1 MATNSEWLKNKDKK
15 RFYPVSHAKSTVRNS
30 STVDKDLSTLEEK
43 VGAISETLE
52 NGSIKGS
59 GMQEMTYEEWNK
71 LSEEQKKAISDVIVT
86 DYPASNDNNWYTL
99 LRDVNFLLESLSSYN
114 GFIEVENNTGF
125 HNSIYRGKN
134 LGSTLTSEHK
144 LAIKNGTFKD
154 LYIGDYWESDKANKI
169 KFRIAGFNYW
179 NCDGTANNRLKN
191 HVVIVADYNEQDK
204 LPICEQLND
213 FVNGYANSSLKRKL
227 YSESLVSKE
236 HAISVFGNPFIL
248 AHNEYLPSKL
258 KEGGLYESCSWI
270 TQTFSI
276 PTAEMVFGYY
286 STLNGGLPNSSNRI
300 LPLFIMNPELISG
313 KSSYWLRNTRGT
325 NCYSIVN
332 NSGLVF
338 SANAN
343 EANYVRLVFGVTGN

>member
-99 LRDVNFLLESLSSYN
+99 LRDVNFLLESLSSSN
-114 GFIEVENNTGF
+114 GFMEVENNAGF
-125 HNSIYRGKN
+125 HNSVYRGKN
-134 LGSTLTSEHK
+134 LGSTLTSEQK

-154 LYIGDYWESDKANKI
+154 MFIGDYWESDKANKI

-179 NCDGTANNRLKN
+179 KCNQSPNDRPKN

-204 LPICEQLND
+204 FPMCERLSD
-213 FVNGYANSSLKRKL
+213 FTKGYANSSLKNKL
-227 YSESLVSKE
+227 NSGRLVSKE
-236 HAISVFGNPFIL
+236 HAISVFGSPFIL
-248 AHNEYLPSKL
+248 VHSEYLPIRI
-258 KEGGLYESCSWI
+258 KEDGSYEYCSNVYGSFGL
-270 TQTFSI
+270 

-286 STLNGGLPNSSNRI
+286 DKLATDFQENGSRV
-300 LPLFIMNPELISG
+300 LPLFVMNPELISG
-313 KSSYWLRNTRGT
+313 KNQYWLRNTRGNGIYAVENT
-325 NCYSIVN
+325 NGSIAA
-332 NSGLVF
+332 S
-338 SANAN
+338 NADTP
-343 EANYVRLVFGVTGN
+343 NYVRLVFGVTGN

>member
-86 DYPASNDNNWYTL
+86 DYPSPTDGSWYQFVL
-99 LRDVNFLLESLSSYN
+99 ELKESIDKLKNVSEFLS
-114 GFIEVENNTGF
+114 VEDGAGF

-134 LGSTLTSEHK
+134 LGSTLTSEQK

-179 NCDGTANNRLKN
+179 KCEGSTIDRAKN
-191 HVVIVADYNEQDK
+191 HVIIVADYNEQDL
-204 LPICEQLND
+204 LPMCEQLSE
-213 FVNGYANSSLKRKL
+213 FENGYANSSLKRKL
-227 YSESLVSKE
+227 DSENLVSKE
-236 HAISVFGNPFIL
+236 HAISVFGNTFIL
-248 AHNEYLPSKL
+248 IRLDYLPNKL
-258 KEGGLYESCSWI
+258 KSDGLTDTNIW
-270 TQTFSI
+270 TNVTFGI
-276 PTAEMVFGYY
+276 PTVEMLFGHYDNFREY
-286 STLNGGLPNSSNRI
+286 NHGSSSRI
-300 LPLFIMNPELISG
+300 LPLFMMNPELIIG
-313 KSSYWLRNTRGT
+313 KNPYWLRNTRGA
-325 NCYSIVN
+325 NKYASVCNNGLVLSISAN
-332 NSGLVF
+332 NS
-338 SANAN
+338 
-343 EANYVRLVFGVTGN
+343 NYVRLVFGVTGG

>member
-59 GMQEMTYEEWNK
+59 GMQEMTYKEWNK
-71 LSEEQKKAISDVIVT
+71 LSKEQKKAISDVIVT
-86 DYPASNDNNWYTL
+86 DYPSNNDNNWYTL
-99 LRDVNFLLESLSSYN
+99 LRDVNFILESLMSSN
-114 GFIEVENNTGF
+114 GFIEVENGAGF

-134 LGSTLTSEHK
+134 LGSTLTSEQK

-179 NCDGTANNRLKN
+179 KCEGSPINRAKN
-191 HVVIVADYNEQDK
+191 HVVIVADYNEQDLLK
-204 LPICEQLND
+204 MCEELSE
-213 FVNGYANSSLKRKL
+213 FENGYANSSLKIKL
-227 YSESLVSKE
+227 DSENLVSKE

-248 AHNEYLPSKL
+248 IRLDYLPNKL
-258 KEGGLYESCSWI
+258 KSDGLTDTNIW
-270 TQTFSI
+270 TNVTFGI
-276 PTAEMVFGYY
+276 PTVEMLFGHYDNFREY
-286 STLNGGLPNSSNRI
+286 NHGSSSRI
-300 LPLFIMNPELISG
+300 LPLFMMNPELIIG
-313 KSSYWLRNTRGT
+313 KNPYWLRNTRGA
-325 NCYSIVN
+325 NKYAYVDN
-332 NSGLVF
+332 NGLVLSI
-338 SANAN
+338 SANSS
-343 EANYVRLVFGVTGN
+343 NYVRLVFGVTGG

>member
-52 NGSIKGS
+52 NGGIKGS

-86 DYPASNDNNWYTL
+86 DYPSPTDGSWYQFVLELRENMNKLKSMGEL
-99 LRDVNFLLESLSSYN
+99 LS
-114 GFIEVENNTGF
+114 VENGAGF
-125 HNSIYRGKN
+125 HNSVYRGKN
-134 LGSTLTSEHK
+134 LGSTLTSEQK

-179 NCDGTANNRLKN
+179 KCEGNVNNRPKN
-191 HVVIVADYNEQDK
+191 HVAIVADYNEQDK
-204 LPICEQLND
+204 LPMCEQLSTYST
-213 FVNGYANSSLKRKL
+213 GYANSSLKLKL
-227 YSESLVSKE
+227 DSESLASKE

-248 AHNEYLPSKL
+248 THQEYLPNKL
-258 KEGGLYESCSWI
+258 KEHGVYESCAWVNS
-270 TQTFSI
+270 TFGI
-276 PTAEMVFGYY
+276 PTAEMIFGQYENPRTY
-286 STLNGGLPNSSNRI
+286 IPISSTRI

-313 KSSYWLRNTRGT
+313 KNTYWLRNTRGI
-325 NCYSIVN
+325 NMYASVI
-332 NSGLVF
+332 NSGLISSI
-338 SANAN
+338 SADTS
-343 EANYVRLVFGVTGN
+343 NYIRLVFGVTGN

>member
-52 NGSIKGS
+52 NGGIKGS

-86 DYPASNDNNWYTL
+86 DYPAPTDGSWYQFVHELKETL
-99 LRDVNFLLESLSSYN
+99 DKFKSMGEFLS
-114 GFIEVENNTGF
+114 VEDGTGF

-134 LGSTLTSEHK
+134 LGSTLTSQQK

-179 NCDGTANNRLKN
+179 KCEDSSLKN
-191 HVVIVADYNEQDK
+191 HIIIVADYNEQDK
-204 LPICEQLND
+204 LPMCKQLSD
-213 FVNGYANSSLKRKL
+213 FTKGYTNSSLKNKL
-227 YSESLVSKE
+227 NSGSLVSKE
-236 HAISVFGNPFIL
+236 HAISVFGSTSIL
-248 AHNEYLPSKL
+248 LIREYLPIKITEDGS
-258 KEGGLYESCSWI
+258 YESC
-270 TQTFSI
+270 TGVYGNFEI
-276 PTAEMVFGYY
+276 PTVEMVFGNFKNYQK
-286 STLNGGLPNSSNRI
+286 SSGTRI
-300 LPLFIMNPELISG
+300 LPLFMMNPELIPG
-313 KSSYWLRNTRGT
+313 KNPYWLRNTTGR
-325 NCYSIVN
+325 NIYAIA
-332 NSGLVF
+332 NSDGLV
-338 SANAN
+338 SSSNADTS
-343 EANYVRLVFGVTGN
+343 NYVRLVFGVTGE